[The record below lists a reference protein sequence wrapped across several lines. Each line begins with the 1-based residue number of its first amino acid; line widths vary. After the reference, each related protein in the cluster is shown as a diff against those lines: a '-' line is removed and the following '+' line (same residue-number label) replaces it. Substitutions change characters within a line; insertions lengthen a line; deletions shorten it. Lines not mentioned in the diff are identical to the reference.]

1 MTRHTN
7 GTDKIDGSNGLNGSC
22 RVINPFRLR
31 QFDPGRSAKIKIPPI
46 FIFIL
51 CVLLSSCIGP
61 GVSSEYVSKSVV
73 LASNVRAFEAK
84 YKRKPATRREL
95 MAFEKGNPVEP
106 VTSWFT
112 AVGFSHNKNGEFQ
125 IYSRK
130 GYFLWD
136 QGSGTATFS
145 EAIH

>member
-1 MTRHTN
+1 M
-7 GTDKIDGSNGLNGSC
+7 KFPL
-22 RVINPFRLR
+22 
-31 QFDPGRSAKIKIPPI
+31 I
-46 FIFIL
+46 FVFIL

-61 GVSSEYVSKSVV
+61 GVSSEYMSKSVALV
-73 LASNVRAFEAK
+73 SNVKAFEAK

-95 MAFEKGNPVEP
+95 MEFEKGNPVEP

-112 AVGFSHNKNGEFQ
+112 AVGFGHNKDGEFQ

-130 GYFLWD
+130 GCFLWG

-145 EAIH
+145 EVIH